1 MTKTQIKEELLEECR
16 EFIQQRI
23 DVSQKAMDNAQDSA
37 NNETKSS
44 AGDKFETGRAMMQME
59 VDKNARQL
67 SEASRVKL
75 LLDMVNPEMIY
86 DKVRFGSVVK
96 TDLANYFIA
105 ISAGRIIVE
114 DVKYYAISPQAP
126 LAIAMLQKKVG
137 DTISFNEKPLKIL
150 EVF

>member
-126 LAIAMLQKKVG
+126 LAIEMLQKKVG

>member
-86 DKVRFGSVVK
+86 DNVRFGSVVK

-105 ISAGRIIVE
+105 ISAGRIIVDE
-114 DVKYYAISPQAP
+114 VKYYAISPQAP
-126 LAIAMLQKKVG
+126 LAIEMLQKQVG
-137 DTISFNEKPLKIL
+137 DTVSFNDKPLKIL